1 MKETVIQMLG
11 NSTIPTSEII
21 LTLMISVIASFYI
34 YFVYKNMAKTAFYS
48 KDSNV
53 ALAGILLVV
62 SGIMIAMRSSLIVSL
77 GMVGALS
84 IVRFRTA
91 IKSPLD
97 LFYYFWSISE
107 GIMIGVGMFLLAF
120 LCAAIITIVVFVL
133 DKLPNHASPALLV
146 IRGKK
151 EIYND
156 RILDKIIKENSI
168 KYKNKSTILKNDFY
182 EQIFEITL
190 NNKTDLVN
198 ELFKVE
204 GILDV
209 KLIEH
214 DGELRV

>member
-1 MKETVIQMLG
+1 
-11 NSTIPTSEII
+11 
-21 LTLMISVIASFYI
+21 
-34 YFVYKNMAKTAFYS
+34 
-48 KDSNV
+48 
-53 ALAGILLVV
+53 
-62 SGIMIAMRSSLIVSL
+62 
-77 GMVGALS
+77 
-84 IVRFRTA
+84 
-91 IKSPLD
+91 
-97 LFYYFWSISE
+97 
-107 GIMIGVGMFLLAF
+107 MFLLAL
-120 LCAAIITIVVFVL
+120 LCAAIITIIIFVL

-190 NNKTDLVN
+190 NNKTDLVT

>member
-1 MKETVIQMLG
+1 MCL
-11 NSTIPTSEII
+11 
-21 LTLMISVIASFYI
+21 
-34 YFVYKNMAKTAFYS
+34 VYKNMAKTAFYS

-120 LCAAIITIVVFVL
+120 LCAAIITIIIFVL

>member
-1 MKETVIQMLG
+1 
-11 NSTIPTSEII
+11 
-21 LTLMISVIASFYI
+21 
-34 YFVYKNMAKTAFYS
+34 MAKTAFYS

-120 LCAAIITIVVFVL
+120 LCAAIITIIIFVL

-168 KYKNKSTILKNDFY
+168 KYKNKSTI
-182 EQIFEITL
+182 
-190 NNKTDLVN
+190 
-198 ELFKVE
+198 
-204 GILDV
+204 
-209 KLIEH
+209 
-214 DGELRV
+214 